1 MSRYDHYKIIDVN
14 LDVTTIINMNEKQ
27 YMTSIQF
34 LAQLLIHNEEA
45 GMIVHLNYIKGQN
58 KKVLLWLTALFLTV
72 NETRLSKTIE
82 PSVDSD
88 LLRSRFHSLSPVVVR
103 DPAPLSAFLLAQ
115 IPPAQDQPAAPA
127 ALAQTRW
134 WHD

>member
-1 MSRYDHYKIIDVN
+1 
-14 LDVTTIINMNEKQ
+14 MNEKQ

-88 LLRSRFHSLSPVVVR
+88 LLRSRFHSRSPVVVR

-134 WHD
+134 